1 MATRNRA
8 LSSFRGP
15 SSLSTASANLSPAA
29 RRSAL
34 SRSAAA
40 AIELLGTAFGGIV
53 VSDCFSAHNNLPTQQ
68 RQLCWAHVI
77 RDLTAISE
85 RPGATAELGME
96 LLDLQQ
102 QLFAPM
108 VPLQKRHDRLI

>member
-1 MATRNRA
+1 MVTPVVT
-8 LSSFRGP
+8 LF
-15 SSLSTASANLSPAA
+15 LQ
-29 RRSAL
+29 AL

-96 LLDLQQ
+96 LLDLPQ

-108 VPLQKRHDRLI
+108 VPLQKRHDRLIQVGAELLADPQSV

>member
-1 MATRNRA
+1 
-8 LSSFRGP
+8 
-15 SSLSTASANLSPAA
+15 
-29 RRSAL
+29 
-34 SRSAAA
+34 
-40 AIELLGTAFGGIV
+40 V

-108 VPLQKRHDRLI
+108 VPLQKRHDRLIQVGAELLADPQSV